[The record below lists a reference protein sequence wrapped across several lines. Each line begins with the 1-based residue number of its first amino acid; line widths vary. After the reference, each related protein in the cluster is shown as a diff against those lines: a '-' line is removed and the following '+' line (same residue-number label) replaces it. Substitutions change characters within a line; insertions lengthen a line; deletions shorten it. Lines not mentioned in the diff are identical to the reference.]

1 MLDDLTWIYPET
13 KVTMEMADLLTIDEY
28 IETRKLT
35 VGGYVEGTEIYDE
48 CKRMT
53 TNRLVWWKVSN
64 RRKNMKN
71 NVTEISV
78 NSESGETS
86 EEDSNV

>member
-1 MLDDLTWIYPET
+1 M
-13 KVTMEMADLLTIDEY
+13 
-28 IETRKLT
+28 
-35 VGGYVEGTEIYDE
+35 EGTEIYDE

-78 NSESGETS
+78 NSESGVTS